1 MRCLSIV
8 ALSIYSRTTSSTGA
22 CIALLVVS
30 LMASITRHPLILWT
44 SIWNFGPLRNTVGLY
59 LENLPDHIYSS
70 VTDPLHRWKENLKEV
85 FTKRD
90 DQRGIVVSAYD
101 SDSSCSDEENNS
113 RRMGKRRINIVG
125 LLVYTRARTI
135 MRHYNT
141 YILMSIFLILL

>member
-1 MRCLSIV
+1 MAIKSLLALCLMRCLSIV
-8 ALSIYSRTTSSTGA
+8 ALAIYSRTTSSTGA

-59 LENLPDHIYSS
+59 VENLPDHIASS

-85 FTKRD
+85 FANRD
-90 DQRGIVVSAYD
+90 DQRSIVVSAYD

-113 RRMGKRRINIVG
+113 RRLGM
-125 LLVYTRARTI
+125 
-135 MRHYNT
+135 
-141 YILMSIFLILL
+141 